1 MSLLL
6 VVDDEPNIRYS
17 LQMSLQSLFTEVI
30 TAESAAEAV
39 EAVRTRRPDVVLLD
53 VHLPDRLGLDAF
65 QDMRKID
72 PRLPVVI
79 ITAFST
85 TKTAIQA
92 TKQGAFDYLVKPVDL
107 NQLTDTVRRALDLS
121 RLNKVPV
128 TFDKTQLISDD
139 VDPLIGRSPAMQV
152 VYKAIGRVAPQDVT
166 VLIQGESGTGK
177 ELVARAIYQHS
188 RRNHLPFLAVNAA
201 AIPDALLESEMFGH
215 ERGAFTG
222 AERTRIGKF
231 EQADGGTLFLDEIG
245 DMSTA
250 TQAKLLRVL
259 QERTFER
266 VGGNEVL
273 TSDVRLIAATNKN
286 LEELV
291 EQGAFRQDLYYRLNV
306 FIIRLPPLRERIDD
320 LPQLV
325 DHFIR
330 TFNRELGRSV
340 RALDGETLR
349 MLQRHSWPGNVRELQ
364 SAVKSAMLH
373 SAGESLTID
382 CFPEACRHGADLAE
396 GGRRDAAEPPEPE
409 HLDVAGLVDKLYD
422 DGNQDVYRL
431 VHTEVD
437 RLLIEAVLRKTQG
450 NQLLAAEVL
459 GISRTTLRAK
469 LRSLGF
475 SIEKQLTPDSG
486 QDGNSVA
493 GDPL

>member
-6 VVDDEPNIRYS
+6 IVDDEPNIRYS
-17 LQMSLQSLFTEVI
+17 LQTSLQHLFTEVI
-30 TAESAAEAV
+30 AVDNAGDAV
-39 EAVRTRRPDVVLLD
+39 ETVRTRRPDVVLLD

-65 QDMRKID
+65 RDMRKID

-79 ITAFST
+79 ITAYST
-85 TKTAIQA
+85 TKTAIEA

-107 NQLTDTVRRALDLS
+107 NQLTDTVCRALELS
-121 RLNKVPV
+121 RLNNV
-128 TFDKTQLISDD
+128 TVAFDNTLVATDD
-139 VDPLIGRSPAMQV
+139 VEPLIGRSPAMQQ
-152 VYKAIGRVAPQDVT
+152 VYKSIGRVAPQDVT

-188 RRNHLPFLAVNAA
+188 RRNHLPFLPVNAA

-266 VGGNEVL
+266 VGGNETL
-273 TSDVRLIAATNKN
+273 TSDVRLIAATNKD
-286 LEELV
+286 LEALV
-291 EQGAFRQDLYYRLNV
+291 EQGLFRQDLYYRLNV
-306 FIIRLPPLRERIDD
+306 FIIRIPPLRERMDD
-320 LPQLV
+320 LPLLI

-330 TFNRELGRSV
+330 SFNRELGRSV
-340 RALDGETLR
+340 RSVDPEAMRYLH
-349 MLQRHSWPGNVRELQ
+349 RHSWPGNVRELQ
-364 SAVKSAMLH
+364 SAVKSAILH
-373 SAGESLTID
+373 SAGEVLTID
-382 CFPEACRHGADLAE
+382 CFPEACRLPVE
-396 GGRRDAAEPPEPE
+396 GEQTEPAPLPDESALEVAA
-409 HLDVAGLVDKLYD
+409 LVDRLYD
-422 DGNQDVYRL
+422 EGNQDIYRH
-431 VHTEVD
+431 VHAELD
-437 RLLIEAVLRKTQG
+437 RLLMNAVLRKTQG
-450 NQLLAAEVL
+450 SQLLAAEVL

-469 LRSLGF
+469 LRALGF
-475 SIEKQLTPDSG
+475 SIEKQLTPESG
-486 QDGNSVA
+486 RDEKSVA
-493 GDPL
+493 GELP

>member
-6 VVDDEPNIRYS
+6 IVDDEPNIRYS
-17 LQMSLQSLFTEVI
+17 LEMSLQSMFTEVV
-30 TAESAAEAV
+30 TAETAAAAV
-39 EAVRTRRPDVVLLD
+39 ELVRTRRPDVVLLD
-53 VHLPDRLGLDAF
+53 VHLPDRLGLEAYR
-65 QDMRKID
+65 DMRRID

-85 TKTAIQA
+85 TQTAIEA
-92 TKQGAFDYLVKPVDL
+92 TKQGAFDYLVKPVEL
-107 NQLTDTVRRALDLS
+107 NVLHDTVRRALELS
-121 RLNKVPV
+121 RLNKVAV
-128 TFDKTQLISDD
+128 SFDQGWLGKDD
-139 VDPLIGRSPAMQV
+139 VDPLIGRSPAMQT

-201 AIPDALLESEMFGH
+201 AIPDSLLESEMFGH
-215 ERGAFTG
+215 EKGAFTG

-266 VGGNEVL
+266 VGGNETL
-273 TSDVRLIAATNKN
+273 TSDVRLIAATNQE
-286 LEELV
+286 LEEAV
-291 EQGAFRQDLYYRLNV
+291 EKGTFRRDLYYRLNV
-306 FIIRLPPLRERIDD
+306 FIIRLPPLRERLED
-320 LPQLV
+320 LPLLV
-325 DHFIR
+325 DFFIR
-330 TFNRELGRSV
+330 TFNKELGRTIH
-340 RALDGETLR
+340 RIDPETLR

-364 SAVKSAMLH
+364 SAVKSAIVH
-373 SAGESLTID
+373 ASGDVLTSD
-382 CFPEACRHGADLAE
+382 CFPESCRTESEETDDANSAE
-396 GGRRDAAEPPEPE
+396 DSS
-409 HLDVAGLVDKLYD
+409 LNVAQLVDRLYD
-422 DGNQDVYRL
+422 EGHQDIYRY
-431 VHTEVD
+431 VHAEAD
-437 RLLIEAVLRKTQG
+437 RLLIDAVLRKTQG

-469 LRSLGF
+469 LRALGF
-475 SIEKQLTPDSG
+475 TIEKTLTPESG
-486 QDGNSVA
+486 HDEKSVA
-493 GDPL
+493 GLPLERPE

>member
-6 VVDDEPNIRYS
+6 IVDDEPNIRYS
-17 LQMSLQSLFTEVI
+17 LEASLRSLFTEII
-30 TAESAAEAV
+30 TADTAASAV
-39 EAVRTRRPDVVLLD
+39 EAARMRRPDVVLLD
-53 VHLPDRLGLDAF
+53 VHLPDGSGLDAF
-65 QDMRKID
+65 REMRRLD

-85 TKTAIQA
+85 TQTAIEA
-92 TKQGAFDYLVKPVDL
+92 TKQGAFDYLVKPVEL
-107 NQLTDTVRRALDLS
+107 GALTDTVRRALELS
-121 RLNKVPV
+121 RLNKVAV
-128 TFDKTQLISDD
+128 SFDQAWLSAD
-139 VDPLIGRSPAMQV
+139 VDPLIGRSPAMQT

-266 VGGNEVL
+266 VGGNETL
-273 TSDVRLIAATNKN
+273 TSDVRLIAATNKD
-286 LEELV
+286 LEESV
-291 EQGAFRQDLYYRLNV
+291 EKGAFRRDLFYRLNV
-306 FIIRLPPLRERIDD
+306 FIIRLPALRERLDD
-320 LPQLV
+320 LPLLV
-325 DHFIR
+325 DYFIR
-330 TFNRELGRSV
+330 TFNRELGRTIHRV
-340 RALDGETLR
+340 DAETLR
-349 MLQRHSWPGNVRELQ
+349 MLQRHDWPGNVRELQ
-364 SAVKSAMLH
+364 SAVKSAIVH
-373 SAGESLTID
+373 ASGEVLTMD
-382 CFPEACRHGADLAE
+382 CFPESCRSTADSEPDESDGARL
-396 GGRRDAAEPPEPE
+396 PESS
-409 HLDVAGLVDKLYD
+409 LDVATL
-422 DGNQDVYRL
+422 
-431 VHTEVD
+431 VD
-437 RLLIEAVLRKTQG
+437 RLYDEGHQDIYRYVHAETDRLLVDAVLRKTQG
-450 NQLLAAEVL
+450 NQLLAAELL

-475 SIEKQLTPDSG
+475 SIEKHLTPDSG
-486 QDGNSVA
+486 HDEKSVA
-493 GDPL
+493 GDAD